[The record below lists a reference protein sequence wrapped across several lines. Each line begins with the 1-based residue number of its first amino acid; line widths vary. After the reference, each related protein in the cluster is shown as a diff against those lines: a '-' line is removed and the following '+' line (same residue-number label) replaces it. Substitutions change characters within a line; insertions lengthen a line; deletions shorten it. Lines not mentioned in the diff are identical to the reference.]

1 MTVRPKGKGTDRGTR
16 PANSLAG
23 FLGEPRVVDL
33 SGRTR
38 SRVFRELAAHVA
50 VAYPDL
56 TAGRIVRALEA
67 REKSLSTR
75 MSEEVAI
82 PHAVLPVGRTRVVL
96 GRSRSGVDWD
106 GQADSP
112 IRLVA
117 LMVGPRGEHLSVLA
131 SIAARLNRPG
141 LVRAV
146 LDASTPERAFEWFME
161 PEAPPADSAARRL
174 SSACFRQA
182 LALAAEASADAV
194 VLHADVGLSFD
205 LAFPDTHAPRLII
218 VSGDPAQAPRPRRA
232 KDIVLLLP
240 FTGHDRVGQMDVAL
254 LYAVSQGAIRPHERV
269 VSVCGVPGSG
279 LLDTIRMADLAREYR
294 HFLALDDDI
303 LPRDL
308 EQQVLLRTLQLAA
321 KIAQEGREG
330 DAVGTIFVVGDYGR
344 VRRHCRQMI
353 INPFYGCAD
362 DARNILDPGLEETI
376 KEFARLDGAFIVRG
390 DGRIVSAGTFLRTD
404 APTEDLPKGL
414 GARHA
419 AAAAIS
425 VATRTLAVAVSQST
439 RRVSL
444 FKQGRRILSF
454 QP

>member
-1 MTVRPKGKGTDRGTR
+1 M
-16 PANSLAG
+16 NLAACIQ
-23 FLGEPRVVDL
+23 EPRVFDL
-33 SGRTR
+33 AGRTR
-38 SRVFRELAAHVA
+38 SDVFRELA
-50 VAYPDL
+50 
-56 TAGRIVRALEA
+56 GRIAGAHPALTVNQIVQTLET

-75 MSEEVAI
+75 MSGEVAI
-82 PHAVLPVGRTRVVL
+82 PHAVLPVARTRVVL
-96 GRSRSGVDWD
+96 GRSRAGVDWD
-106 GQADSP
+106 GQADTP
-112 IRLVA
+112 VRLVA
-117 LMVGPRGEHLSVLA
+117 LMVGPREEHLSVLA
-131 SIAARLNRPG
+131 GLAARLNRPG

-146 LDASTPERAFEWFME
+146 LDASSPERAYKWFLD
-161 PEAPPADSAARRL
+161 PEAPAADSASRRI
-174 SSACFRQA
+174 SRACFRQA
-182 LALAAEASADAV
+182 LALARHAGADAV
-194 VLHADVGLSFD
+194 VVHADVGGGFD
-205 LAFPDTHAPRLII
+205 VAELKPGAPRLII
-218 VSGDPAQAPRPRRA
+218 VAGDPAQAPRPRR
-232 KDIVLLLP
+232 DGDHVLHLP
-240 FTGHDRVGQMDVAL
+240 FTGYDRAGQIDVAL
-254 LYAVSQGAIRPHERV
+254 LHAVSQGAIRPRDRV

-279 LLDTIRMADLAREYR
+279 LLDTIRIADLAREYR
-294 HFLALDDDI
+294 HFLALDEDI

-321 KIAQEGREG
+321 NIAQEGREG
-330 DAVGTIFVVGDYGR
+330 DAVGTIFVVGDYHR

-353 INPFYGCAD
+353 VNPFHGCAA

-376 KEFARLDGAFIVRG
+376 KEFARLDGAFIVQG

-404 APTEDLPKGL
+404 APTDDLPKGL